1 MAGRDRN
8 QTCALASDRM
18 RAFINRRAVSPNR
31 AAGAFDR
38 TGTVFAVARA
48 AVRSE
53 LSVVRVLDGMEV
65 VMGASGVG

>member
-1 MAGRDRN
+1 
-8 QTCALASDRM
+8 M
-18 RAFINRRAVSPNR
+18 RAFINRRAVPPNR

-38 TGTVFAVARA
+38 AGTVFALARA

-53 LSVVRVLDGMEV
+53 LSVVRVLVGVEV